1 VPNRLTRERV
11 LHLVGRS
18 RLDDHAV
25 AEIIRTGASEAELIE
40 AVSRVMRGS
49 EVDAEKMKPMTR
61 TVAKLCE
68 ILMTSGDMLGEPD

>member
-1 VPNRLTRERV
+1 MPNRLTRERV

-25 AEIIRTGASEAELIE
+25 AEIIRIGATDAELIE

-68 ILMTSGDMLGEPD
+68 ILMTSGDIFGEPD

>member
-25 AEIIRTGASEAELIE
+25 AEIIRTGASEPELIE

-68 ILMTSGDMLGEPD
+68 ILMTSGDVFGEPD

>member
-25 AEIIRTGASEAELIE
+25 AEIIRTGATDAELIE

-61 TVAKLCE
+61 TVAALCD
-68 ILMTSGDMLGEPD
+68 ILMTSGDTLGEPD

>member
-1 VPNRLTRERV
+1 MPNRLTRERV